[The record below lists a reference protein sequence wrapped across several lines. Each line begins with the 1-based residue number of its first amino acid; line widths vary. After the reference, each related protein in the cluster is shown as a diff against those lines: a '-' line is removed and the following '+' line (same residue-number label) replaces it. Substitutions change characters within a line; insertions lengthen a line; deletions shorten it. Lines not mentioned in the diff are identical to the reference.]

1 MFEVQESF
9 KLGQDTLFCAV
20 SYLRRFLACTEIP
33 RSELQLAGTTVLF
46 LASKME
52 ELRPRPVADFVYIA
66 ADTYTRDQIF
76 AMEKMIL
83 KALEFK
89 VGLLA
94 FGFFSFLFLGV
105 ITAFFPPFSYFLVA
119 GAVVVQFSCPFE
131 QKPWSC

>member
-9 KLGQDTLFCAV
+9 KLGQDTLFCAI
-20 SYLRRFLACTEIP
+20 SYLRRFLACTDIP

-66 ADTYTRDQIF
+66 ADTYTREQIF
-76 AMEKMIL
+76 AMEKTIL

-89 VGLLA
+89 VWC
-94 FGFFSFLFLGV
+94 FRRVFRVFFY
-105 ITAFFPPFSYFLVA
+105 ITKTPSRCC
-119 GAVVVQFSCPFE
+119 FSCWRRCRAIFL
-131 QKPWSC
+131 CI